1 MILNYYTLNKICFLF
16 YILIY
21 IMLNTNNKRQV
32 WQKWE
37 ELALQYYVDK
47 WYEILD
53 TNYTIKWWELDI
65 IAQKDWNVVFV
76 EVKVVNWV
84 DEIMWYITPKKLKN
98 LEHTI
103 QVYLYRKNLKFF
115 IRLDVVFIKN
125 NQILEVF
132 ENVTN
137 R

>member
-1 MILNYYTLNKICFLF
+1 
-16 YILIY
+16 
-21 IMLNTNNKRQV
+21 MLNTNNKRQV

-37 ELALQYYVDK
+37 ELALQYYVER

-65 IAQKDWNVVFV
+65 IAQKDWKVVFV
-76 EVKVVNWV
+76 EVKVVDWV